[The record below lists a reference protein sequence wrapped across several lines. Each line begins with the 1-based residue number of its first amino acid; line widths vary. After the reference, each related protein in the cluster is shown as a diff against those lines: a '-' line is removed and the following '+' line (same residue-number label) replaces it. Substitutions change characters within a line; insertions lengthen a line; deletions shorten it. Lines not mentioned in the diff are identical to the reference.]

1 MGREKRISRRVN
13 LLVLPDDP
21 KPLPQGMPANEA
33 TETANDDDIV
43 NPHVEAQARK
53 GRAGLPSQTL
63 THKNLKRDNRRGRQT
78 GLDDEVLRRRLE
90 QERPSHRTECK
101 DGPRPCLFVS
111 CRYHLY
117 LEVNA
122 CGTLRLNFPG
132 LEVWELPES
141 CALDVAE
148 EGGVTLDEV
157 GQKLNVTRERARQ
170 LQVKAI
176 QKLKHQL

>member
-1 MGREKRISRRVN
+1 MGKEKRLSRRVN
-13 LLVLPDDP
+13 LLVLPDEP
-21 KPLPQGMPANEA
+21 TPMRHVLPANDPSQ
-33 TETANDDDIV
+33 TANDDD
-43 NPHVEAQARK
+43 NALVEARK
-53 GRAGLPSQTL
+53 GRAGQPSQTL
-63 THKNLKRDNRRGRQT
+63 THKNLKRDNRRGRQV
-78 GLDDEVLRRRLE
+78 GLDDKVLRARLE
-90 QERPSHRTECK
+90 QERPTHRTQCK

-157 GQKLNVTRERARQ
+157 GQRLNVTRERARQ